1 MEMLR
6 QSDQYPIRFAAFR
19 FIRCPT
25 CLILGQF
32 MVDLKMIWRA
42 LTRIGPLAEAAMINP
57 MNLRIGA
64 TLISALAFALLA
76 ATAQQAPTPTKQ
88 DDPGHDAVRA
98 LGQSFE
104 SNHWDL
110 RLTTTDADISPDDR
124 LLAIT
129 LESRGAPQIEE
140 SLEVWD
146 YREHA
151 KISSTQLATYV
162 KFRPT
167 PNAVRFS
174 ADGLLLTASDPTRL
188 HVLEAA
194 TLKSIRLIEP
204 PLEDG
209 FRIFDVET
217 SPIGHLVVIAAN
229 NYTLG
234 VLFAYDLDTGRLL
247 FQWKA
252 PHAVSSIS
260 WKQDGTLFAV
270 ATPALCTWYRD
281 TVHIFSTNPWLHLKM
296 LTARNP
302 VSLAFSEDHLYLVES
317 SWCKGSAFD
326 RHLGLEAFAV
336 RGWKR
341 SKTLYLPHEDIHS
354 FVSFANGRLL
364 ANTGEVRTE
373 HDWLDGTTTGINLN
387 VQFTIWKGDTSS
399 IEFTSPPLAVPA
411 RRVFQKSGLRLSR
424 TGKMVLLYPQ
434 PQVFQIP

>member
-1 MEMLR
+1 MKSLH
-6 QSDQYPIRFAAFR
+6 
-19 FIRCPT
+19 
-25 CLILGQF
+25 
-32 MVDLKMIWRA
+32 
-42 LTRIGPLAEAAMINP
+42 
-57 MNLRIGA
+57 LRIG
-64 TLISALAFALLA
+64 TALVSGIVFALLV
-76 ATAQQAPTPTKQ
+76 ATAQEAIPPTESG
-88 DDPGHDAVRA
+88 DAGHDAVRA
-98 LGQSFE
+98 FGQGSE

-110 RLTTTDADISPDDR
+110 GLATTGADISPDDR
-124 LLAIT
+124 LLAVT
-129 LESRGAPQIEE
+129 LESPSAPQKAREQIVEF
-140 SLEVWD
+140 LEVWD
-146 YREHA
+146 YRQHT

-162 KFRPT
+162 NIKPT

-209 FRIFDVET
+209 FRIFAVET
-217 SPIGHLVVIAAN
+217 SPIGHLVIIAAN
-229 NYTLG
+229 HYTSG

-247 FQWKA
+247 FQWKS
-252 PHAVSSIS
+252 PHGVSSIS
-260 WKQDGTLFAV
+260 WKQDGTLFAA
-270 ATPALCTWYRD
+270 ATPFLCTRYRD
-281 TVHIFSTNPWLHLKM
+281 TVHIFSTNPWQHLQM

-302 VSLAFSEDHLYLVES
+302 VSLAFSGEHLYLVES
-317 SWCKGSAFD
+317 SSCKGSAFD
-326 RHLGLEAFAV
+326 RHLGLEAFAI

-373 HDWLDGTTTGINLN
+373 HDWLDGTTTGINVN

-399 IEFTSPPLAVPA
+399 VEFTSPPLAVPA
-411 RRVFQKSGLRLSR
+411 HRVLLKSGLRLSR